1 MKKSLQIFKVRT
13 CESGFASPPAWI
25 RKVNYFK
32 SSLKVSLRLD
42 LTAAQML
49 AHTVEFAETDHTNSD
64 MIILAVLSHG
74 DEGEIDGV
82 DGKFVKEKTLLSM
95 FTDENC
101 PDLVGKP
108 KLFIFL
114 HCR

>member
-1 MKKSLQIFKVRT
+1 MEKKTTK
-13 CESGFASPPAWI
+13 FAM
-25 RKVNYFK
+25 
-32 SSLKVSLRLD
+32 LD
-42 LTAAQML
+42 HSRA
-49 AHTVEFAETDHTNSD
+49 D
-64 MIILAVLSHG
+64 MIIVAVLSHG
-74 DEGEIDGV
+74 DEGEIEGV

-101 PDLVGKP
+101 PDLAGKP